1 VDQHGAAAVHEGSV
15 YCYYRLSIALSIIM
29 PGVWGCFQSVYY
41 FNNWNL
47 EKYILYYTTR
57 YNRNK
62 IGIFNWEAC

>member
-1 VDQHGAAAVHEGSV
+1 
-15 YCYYRLSIALSIIM
+15 M

-62 IGIFNWEAC
+62 IGILIGKLANKSTEHHVLSIVKSLYLFKISYTSL